1 MLIFNFSINNSMF
14 LLNIVRGEMFSE
26 TIFKG
31 LSIGLSSSII
41 L

>member
-1 MLIFNFSINNSMF
+1 MLVFNLSINKSMF
-14 LLNIVRGEMFSE
+14 LLNIVSGEIFNE
-26 TIFKG
+26 IVFKG